1 LRAYY
6 FEKGSRDASMALHDQ
21 RSATPARSAH
31 VSRRLARLARA
42 QLAAGG
48 LSHRQQRL
56 FRAVLR
62 ERMIAVR
69 QRRRRLRRVTIAVVG
84 AIAAMA
90 ITGLSFG
97 LVPAIE
103 AARGEGI
110 TGSFV
115 VSQEVCSS
123 RGGCQW
129 VGTFQAGD
137 RAPVAGLAY
146 GGSLPA
152 GDGPGSSILVR
163 YPGSSDQVYAV
174 HASHTWVFDLLITL
188 AIGMAVGAALWI
200 SPLGAGPR
208 NPEGVRGSGVRQ
220 GILGKG
226 G

>member
-1 LRAYY
+1 
-6 FEKGSRDASMALHDQ
+6 MALHDQ

-31 VSRRLARLARA
+31 VNRRLARQARA

-48 LSHRQQRL
+48 LSHRQQRML
-56 FRAVLR
+56 RAILR
-62 ERMIAVR
+62 ERTIALM
-69 QRRRRLRRVTIAVVG
+69 QRRRLLKRMSMAVAG
-84 AIAAMA
+84 AIVAMA

-103 AARGEGI
+103 AASGEGI

-115 VSQEVCSS
+115 VSHEVCSS

-129 VGTFQAGD
+129 AGTFQAGD
-137 RAPVAGLAY
+137 AAPIVGLAY

-152 GDGPGSSILVR
+152 GDGPGSTIPVR
-163 YPGSSDQVYAV
+163 YPGGSDQVYAV

-208 NPEGVRGSGVRQ
+208 LPEGVRGSGT
-220 GILGKG
+220 
-226 G
+226 